1 MKTSFNQKMLNL
13 KITAIILEG
22 IVLKKKLLMKLKE
35 FKNVSNNSVLL

>member
-1 MKTSFNQKMLNL
+1 MLNL

-35 FKNVSNNSVLL
+35 FKMYLIIFSFIIKLKLI